1 MEQMN
6 LISPEIMA
14 EISNGNSTKLP
25 DNTRKM
31 LQIMASLNTPKELL
45 ASLLEIAE
53 FSLHHVR
60 YLAGPLVIHRS
71 PWSDTIPQ
79 WLKFACIQER
89 LELIFTEYEQNQ
101 VGVSSTATEVL
112 TYMMPATYE
121 APLHRDYAD
130 LYLWVGNEVLTKY
143 DKLPKGCKN
152 FYEFLGDGDTS
163 NASNNRII
171 HFNQLTLPEFLI
183 RGFLLQRDSNEF
195 TLSKHLDRLPNGCKS
210 SFKNYLCGCYIPICG
225 IATI

>member
-31 LQIMASLNTPKELL
+31 MQILASLNTPKELL

-89 LELIFTEYEQNQ
+89 LELIFTEYEQDQ
-101 VGVSSTATEVL
+101 VGVFSTATEVL

-143 DKLPKGCKN
+143 DKLP
-152 FYEFLGDGDTS
+152 E
-163 NASNNRII
+163 
-171 HFNQLTLPEFLI
+171 
-183 RGFLLQRDSNEF
+183 
-195 TLSKHLDRLPNGCKS
+195 GCKS
-210 SFKNYLCGCYIPICG
+210 FENWLLLLLHLFEKIFSILTLQKQVNVKSVNHIKRG
-225 IATI
+225 ISIWRLSLG